1 MSSESSG
8 TPTMKDR
15 VKRFAIP
22 VLVCVV
28 AVVILRPL
36 LAAKSSTTEIDTG
49 RSRQRNHALAESNK
63 PSEPSIPKYDLNS
76 LLAFDPFRPLSSR
89 QEGIA
94 ASSDPTEISG
104 STDEGSERPEIS
116 DPSAESTVSLKAV
129 YEDSSGK
136 TAIIG
141 SRIVHIGDVLDNG
154 YRVQLITRD
163 GVVLGKE

>member
-1 MSSESSG
+1 
-8 TPTMKDR
+8 MKDR
-15 VKRFAIP
+15 VKRIAIP
-22 VLVCVV
+22 VLICVF
-28 AVVILRPL
+28 AAVILRPL

-49 RSRQRNHALAESNK
+49 RSQQRIHALADSDK
-63 PSEPSIPKYDLNS
+63 PSEPPIPRYNLDS

-94 ASSDPTEISG
+94 ASSDSLEQSD
-104 STDEGSERPEIS
+104 STGEGSESSEIS
-116 DPSAESTVSLKAV
+116 QTSAGSPVSLKAV

-141 SRIVHIGDVLDNG
+141 SRIVHVGDVLDNG
-154 YRVQLITRD
+154 YHVQLITRD

>member
-15 VKRFAIP
+15 VKRIAIP
-22 VLVCVV
+22 VLIC
-28 AVVILRPL
+28 AFAAVILRPL
-36 LAAKSSTTEIDTG
+36 LAAKSTPTEIDTG
-49 RSRQRNHALAESNK
+49 RSKQRIHALTDSDK
-63 PSEPSIPKYDLNS
+63 PSEPSIPRYDLDS
-76 LLAFDPFRPLSSR
+76 LLAFDPFRPLSNSK
-89 QEGIA
+89 EGIA
-94 ASSDPTEISG
+94 ASSDSSEQSD
-104 STDEGSERPEIS
+104 STDESSEGSEIAET
-116 DPSAESTVSLKAV
+116 SAGSSVSLKAV

-141 SRIVHIGDVLDNG
+141 SRIVRVGDVLDNG